1 MPFSAAESKLVSIF
15 VQSVLYGNYMTLFF
29 TTTKALLWKRP
40 SGNPLRRNML
50 FVSFL
55 MFGIATTHVA
65 TNFSRIILAFINN
78 VDAPG
83 GPAAF
88 FNEMSNFTQM
98 FGSTLYVAQTL
109 LGDAMVL
116 YRSYL
121 VWGRKLWVIA
131 FPFVL
136 LLGSTATGVGILY
149 SFDKV
154 DPEASIFVVQLG
166 HWITAF
172 FSMTFAT
179 NVVCTGAFP
188 SFVPDIISCRGTRV
202 RILCKYSVGGVP
214 DLGRQPDPSFL
225 QVPGPAPVMILIVES
240 GALYSATLLALLILY
255 NVDSWFQYVVLDAV
269 SSIVGIVFS
278 VIMLRIATGESNAE
292 GETALLE
299 PTGVASGVQ
308 LSRQWVYL

>member
-29 TTTKALLWKRP
+29 TTTKALLRSRP
-40 SGNPLRRNML
+40 SGDPLRRNML

-65 TNFSRIILAFINN
+65 TNFSRIIIAFINN
-78 VDAPG
+78 ADAPG

-109 LGDAMVL
+109 LGDAMAL
-116 YRSYL
+116 YRSWL
-121 VWGRKLWVIA
+121 VWERKLWVIA

-154 DPEASIFVVQLG
+154 DPEASIFVIQLG

-179 NVVCTGAFP
+179 NAICTAL
-188 SFVPDIISCRGTRV
+188 VAY
-202 RILCKYSVGGVP
+202 RIWAVNRTYIFFRYR
-214 DLGRQPDPSFL
+214 DLR
-225 QVPGPAPVMILIVES
+225 PVMVLIVES
-240 GALYSATLLALLILY
+240 GAWYSATLLVLLILY

-278 VIMLRIATGESNAE
+278 IIMLRIAMGVSNAE
-292 GETALLE
+292 GETALIE
-299 PTGVASGVQ
+299 PAGVASGVQ
-308 LSRQWVYL
+308 LSRMSSRSERKDTMTSEMA

>member
-1 MPFSAAESKLVSIF
+1 MTFSAAEAKLVSIF

-29 TTTKALLWKRP
+29 TTTKALLWRRP

-78 VDAPG
+78 ADAPG

-88 FNEMSNFTQM
+88 FDEMSNFTQM

-121 VWGRKLWVIA
+121 VWGKKLWVIA
-131 FPFVL
+131 FPFIL

-179 NVVCTGAFP
+179 NVICTAL
-188 SFVPDIISCRGTRV
+188 VAY
-202 RILCKYSVGGVP
+202 RIWAINRTHLFFRYQ
-214 DLGRQPDPSFL
+214 DLR
-225 QVPGPAPVMILIVES
+225 PVMVLIVES

-255 NVDSWFQYVVLDAV
+255 NVGSWFQYVVLDAV

-278 VIMLRIATGESNAE
+278 VIMLRIATGVSNAE
-292 GETALLE
+292 GETALVE
-299 PTGVASGVQ
+299 PTGVASGIQ
-308 LSRQWVYL
+308 LSRVSSRSERKDTMASELA

>member
-1 MPFSAAESKLVSIF
+1 MAFSAAESKLVSIF
-15 VQSVLYGNYMTLFF
+15 VQSVLYGNYMSLFF
-29 TTTKALLWKRP
+29 ATTKALLWNQT
-40 SGNPLRRNML
+40 SGTLNPLRRNML

-65 TNFSRIILAFINN
+65 TNFSRIILAFIIHA
-78 VDAPG
+78 DAPG

-88 FNEMSNFTQM
+88 FDEMSNFTQM

-109 LGDAMVL
+109 IGDAMAL

-121 VWGRKLWVIA
+121 VWGRKVWIVA

-154 DPEASIFVVQLG
+154 EPEASIFVVQLG

-179 NVVCTGAFP
+179 NVICTALVAYRIWAINRTHLFL
-188 SFVPDIISCRGTRV
+188 SFRHRNL
-202 RILCKYSVGGVP
+202 R
-214 DLGRQPDPSFL
+214 
-225 QVPGPAPVMILIVES
+225 PVLVLIVES
-240 GALYSATLLALLILY
+240 GALYSATLLALLVLY
-255 NVDSWFQYVVLDAV
+255 NADSWFQYVVLDAV

-278 VIMLRIATGESNAE
+278 VIMLRIATGVSSAE
-292 GETALLE
+292 GETALIE
-299 PTGVASGVQ
+299 PTAAVTSGIQ
-308 LSRQWVYL
+308 LSRVSSRSERKDAMAVEIA